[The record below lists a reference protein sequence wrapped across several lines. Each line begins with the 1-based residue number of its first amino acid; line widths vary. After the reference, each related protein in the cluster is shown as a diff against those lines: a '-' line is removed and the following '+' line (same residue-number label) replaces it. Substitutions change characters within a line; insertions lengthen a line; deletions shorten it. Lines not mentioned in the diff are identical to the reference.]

1 MIQSETLIF
10 WAPLTRERR
19 RLSDRTAHQRVIA
32 AWDEAAD
39 HLDDFGDEGD
49 FARQY
54 LLNPTIFALAG
65 EIAGKRIL
73 DAGCGEGYLSRM
85 LARRGALVTGVEPA
99 ERLYSLCVAQ
109 EQSEPLG
116 VTYLQSDLVELA
128 LAPQSFD
135 LVIANMVL
143 MDIPDYHSAARML
156 AALTRP
162 GGDLIIT
169 LLHPCFEQSGRLWP
183 ATRAVETTEYFAEF
197 ERPQTFATLFHRPLS
212 AYINLLLEC
221 GLALR
226 RAVEPRLPD
235 GVTLDGNDR
244 DAHVP
249 SFIAL
254 HTQKPA
260 TP

>member
-1 MIQSETLIF
+1 MGD
-10 WAPLTRERR
+10 A
-19 RLSDRTAHQRVIA
+19 AHRRVIA

-39 HLDDFGDEGD
+39 HLDHFGDEGD
-49 FARQY
+49 FAHQY
-54 LLNPTIFALAG
+54 LLNPTIFTLAG
-65 EIAGKRIL
+65 SVASKRVL

-85 LARRGALVTGVEPA
+85 LARRGGQVTGVEPA
-99 ERLYSLCVAQ
+99 TRLFLLCVAQ
-109 EQSEPLG
+109 ERREPLG
-116 VTYLQSDLVELA
+116 VTYLQRDVVELA
-128 LAPQSFD
+128 LPLQSFD
-135 LVIANMVL
+135 LVIANMML
-143 MDIPDYHSAARML
+143 MDVPDYRGAVRALSAVM
-156 AALTRP
+156 RP
-162 GGDLIIT
+162 GGDIIIT
-169 LLHPCFEQSGRLWP
+169 LLHPCFEQSGAQWP
-183 ATRAVETTEYFAEF
+183 ALRAVETREYLVEF

-226 RAVEPRLPD
+226 WVVEPRLPD

-254 HTQKPA
+254 HAQKPT

>member
-1 MIQSETLIF
+1 MIQSETQTFRALM
-10 WAPLTRERR
+10 TRGRR
-19 RLSDRTAHQRVIA
+19 KLSDHTARQRVIA

-39 HLDDFGDEGD
+39 HLEGFGAEGD
-49 FARQY
+49 FARQH
-54 LLNPTIFALAG
+54 LLNPTIFTLAG
-65 EIAGKRIL
+65 AVEGKRIL

-85 LARRGALVTGVEPA
+85 LARRGAHVTEVEPA
-99 ERLYSLCVAQ
+99 TRLYALCVAH
-109 EQSEPLG
+109 ERREPLG
-116 VTYLQSDLVELA
+116 VTYLQRDVVELA
-128 LAPQSFD
+128 LPPQSFD
-135 LVIANMVL
+135 LVIVNMAL
-143 MDIPDYHSAARML
+143 MDIPDYQGAMG
-156 AALTRP
+156 ALTTVLRP

-169 LLHPCFEQSGRLWP
+169 ILHPCFEQSGAQWP
-183 ATRAVETTEYFAEF
+183 AQRAVETREYLAEF

-212 AYINLLLEC
+212 AYINLLLDC

-226 RAVEPRLPD
+226 RVVEPCLPE

-254 HTQKPA
+254 YAQKPT

>member
-1 MIQSETLIF
+1 MN
-10 WAPLTRERR
+10 
-19 RLSDRTAHQRVIA
+19 DDAHRRVIA
-32 AWDEAAD
+32 AWNEAAD
-39 HLDDFGDEGD
+39 HLETFGAEGD
-49 FARQY
+49 MAHQS

-65 EIAGKRIL
+65 AVAGKRTL

-85 LARRGALVTGVEPA
+85 LAQRGALVTGVEPA
-99 ERLYSLCVAQ
+99 ARLHALCIEHERRAPQ
-109 EQSEPLG
+109 G
-116 VTYLQSDLVELA
+116 IAYLQCDLVKLA
-128 LAPQSFD
+128 LPPQSFD

-143 MDIPDYHSAARML
+143 MDIPDYRSAIHML
-156 AALTRP
+156 AAMTHP
-162 GGDLIIT
+162 GGNLIIT
-169 LLHPCFEQSGRLWP
+169 LLHPCFEESGALWP
-183 ATRAVETTEYFAEF
+183 TKRVVETREYLAEF

-212 AYINLLLEC
+212 AYINCLLHE

-226 RAVEPRLPD
+226 RIVEPGLPN

-254 HTQKPA
+254 HMQRSA